1 MSSTNTKLS
10 IKEKIGY
17 GLGDTASHFVWDMVG
32 FWILIFYTDTFGI
45 SAAAAGTI
53 MLIARIWDMVTDP
66 LMGII
71 SDRTNSRWGK
81 FRPFI
86 LWTAFPYAI
95 LAVLTFTTPDLNE
108 TGKVLWAATTYF
120 LLMTA
125 YTAIN
130 LPYSS
135 LMAVMTSDTNE
146 RAGINTYRFVSAFTG
161 QLIVTGFALS
171 MALFFG
177 QGDFTTKLISDNT
190 KGGFAE
196 VVENDSIKY
205 NPNPGFVGI
214 DTLEYL
220 IEDENQKSAKSLVY
234 VVVEPN
240 YKSATN
246 TLLAVTSFD
255 STAIKEK
262 AKISQMTPYP
272 DANEDVHYIKQ
283 GETETYIN
291 VRANDNTVDKAKG
304 YQYTLMV
311 LGFLSVVFFMITFL
325 STKERVHP
333 PKTQENSI
341 KEDLKN
347 LMKNR
352 PWVILALVG
361 IISFI
366 MFALQ
371 NLSIAYYFKYFI
383 GTEENVQLFNVV
395 SSIALIVA
403 LPVAKP
409 LAKRFG
415 NRKVFMASTILSG
428 IFFALLYI
436 PGKGD
441 YTLIY
446 IFNILAKMTYAPAVV
461 LLWTMLADTAD
472 YSEWKTGRR
481 STGLTFSAATF
492 AQKAGWGIGGALAG
506 WLLFLFKF
514 EPNIEQTATAI
525 MGIKLMVSVIPGI
538 LYASCALLLIFYT
551 IDHKTNLAM
560 QKDLEERRANEES
573 ISENLEGNA

>member
-1 MSSTNTKLS
+1 MTNRVNKIS

-45 SAAAAGTI
+45 SAASAGTI

-71 SDRTNSRWGK
+71 SDRTNTRWGK

-86 LWTAFPYAI
+86 LLTAFPYAI

-177 QGDFTTKLISDNT
+177 KGDFTTKLISENT
-190 KGGFAE
+190 KGGTAL
-196 VVENDSIKY
+196 VVDNDSIRY
-205 NPNPGFVGI
+205 NPNPGFAGI
-214 DTLEYL
+214 DTLQYL
-220 IEDENQKSAKSLVY
+220 IEDENKKSATGILY
-234 VVVEPN
+234 VVVEPAGET
-240 YKSATN
+240 SGDSH
-246 TLLAVTSFD
+246 LAIADFD
-255 STAIKEK
+255 STEIIEK
-262 AKISQMTPYP
+262 ARVSQITPYP
-272 DANEDVHYIKQ
+272 DANEDVHFIKQ

-291 VRANDNTVDKAKG
+291 VRANDNTIDKAKG
-304 YQYTLMV
+304 YQYTLLV
-311 LGFLSVVFFMITFL
+311 LGLLSVIFFLITFF
-325 STKERVHP
+325 STKERIHP

-361 IISFI
+361 IVSFI

-371 NLSIAYYFKYFI
+371 NLSIAYYFKYYI

-403 LPVAKP
+403 LPFAKP

-415 NRKVFMASTILSG
+415 NRNVFMVSTILSG
-428 IFFALLYI
+428 LFFALLYI
-436 PGKGD
+436 PEKGD

-472 YSEWKTGRR
+472 FSEWKTGRR
-481 STGLTFSAATF
+481 STGLVFSAATF

-514 EPNIEQTATAI
+514 EPNIEQTETAI
-525 MGIKLMVSVIPGI
+525 IGIKLMVSVIPGF

-551 IDHKTNLAM
+551 IDQKTSLVM
-560 QKDLEERRANEES
+560 QKELEERRANEEVT
-573 ISENLEGNA
+573 LLD